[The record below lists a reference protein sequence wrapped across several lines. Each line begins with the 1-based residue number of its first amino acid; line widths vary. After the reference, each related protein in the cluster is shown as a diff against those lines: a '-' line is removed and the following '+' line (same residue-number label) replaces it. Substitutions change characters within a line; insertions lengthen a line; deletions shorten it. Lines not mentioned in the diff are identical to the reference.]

1 MQYPSSP
8 PYNFVNH
15 KYIGKKNPYKKNK
28 FEKKY
33 KANYQIKALQ
43 VFVIG
48 ENGEQLGLMDIRN
61 AISKAQDAELD
72 LVEVSPNIEPPVCKI
87 LDYGQFQYDKSK
99 KQKSVSP
106 KKVLTKIIRLSFKIG
121 QHDLDVK
128 KKQVEK
134 FLGQKHK
141 VRVELNLK
149 GREKQH
155 TDLAKE
161 VVEKLL
167 SEIKDKIVMEQE
179 LKILGG
185 KISII
190 IKSK

>member
-1 MQYPSSP
+1 
-8 PYNFVNH
+8 
-15 KYIGKKNPYKKNK
+15 
-28 FEKKY
+28 
-33 KANYQIKALQ
+33 
-43 VFVIG
+43 
-48 ENGEQLGLMDIRN
+48 MDIRD

-99 KQKSVSP
+99 KQKSVAP

-167 SEIKDKIVMEQE
+167 LDIKDKIVMEQE